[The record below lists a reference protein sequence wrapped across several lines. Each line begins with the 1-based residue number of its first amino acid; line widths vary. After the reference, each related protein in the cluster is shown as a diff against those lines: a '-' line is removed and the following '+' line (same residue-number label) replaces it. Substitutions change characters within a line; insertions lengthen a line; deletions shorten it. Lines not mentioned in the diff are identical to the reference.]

1 MPEILYTAKTIAGN
15 NAFINGSVVYTS
27 FDVFKM
33 RELPEIPA
41 LALEGY
47 VSRKETDSFGGV
59 VFCGEEKL
67 SDFGFTPGK

>member
-15 NAFINGSVVYTS
+15 SAFINGSVVYTS

-33 RELPEIPA
+33 REFPEIPA

-47 VSRKETDSFGGV
+47 ISRKEMDSVGKFV
-59 VFCGEEKL
+59 IWGEEKL